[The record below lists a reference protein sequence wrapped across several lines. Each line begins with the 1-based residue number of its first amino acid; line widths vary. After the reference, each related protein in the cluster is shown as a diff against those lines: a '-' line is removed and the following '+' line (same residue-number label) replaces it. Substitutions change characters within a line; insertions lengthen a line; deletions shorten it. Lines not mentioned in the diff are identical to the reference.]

1 MEEKNKASVV
11 IKYVVLT
18 IFAITAIMPMVYMI
32 SSSFM
37 GVNEVRD
44 AIENYKFHIIPDCF
58 TLVQYYDILLKKPDF
73 LIKFWSSVI
82 LVAPIVVGQI
92 VVSILGAYAFAKM
105 EFPFKQYIF
114 FYVHFIND
122 NAISS
127 NSCTNLYNNEKIK
140 FSRVIFISNI
150 TRNIFDFW
158 SFSDDTIFKIHTR

>member
-73 LIKFWSSVI
+73 FNQVL
-82 LVAPIVVGQI
+82 
-92 VVSILGAYAFAKM
+92 
-105 EFPFKQYIF
+105 EFRNI
-114 FYVHFIND
+114 
-122 NAISS
+122 
-127 NSCTNLYNNEKIK
+127 SCTNSCWTDSGIYFGSICFCKNG
-140 FSRVIFISNI
+140 IS
-150 TRNIFDFW
+150 F
-158 SFSDDTIFKIHTR
+158 